1 MRQAVTFA
9 RPGHRRWLEDAGMAW
24 FCDTVFLLA
33 WVLAVFGC
41 AGQASVDP
49 DMRRLENSIAAFYD
63 AVNAGDADAVVAL
76 LTDDAIMM
84 PNNDDMVVGK
94 EAVEEIW
101 RAGAASGF
109 TIRDLRS
116 VEVGRSGDIG
126 YRVNS
131 YFYGF
136 VGEDRATEWH
146 KTKNVHIWRRQPDGS
161 WKLHIDIWNSS
172 IRSHAASP
180 HS

>member
-1 MRQAVTFA
+1 MILL
-9 RPGHRRWLEDAGMAW
+9 HDLM
-24 FCDTVFLLA
+24 FLLTWA
-33 WVLAVFGC
+33 LVALGC
-41 AGQASVDP
+41 AGQASVDS
-49 DMRRLENSIAAFYD
+49 DMSRLERGVAAFYD

-84 PNNDDMVVGK
+84 PNNGDMVVGK
-94 EAVEEIW
+94 EAVEQIW

-116 VEVGRSGDIG
+116 VEVSSSGDIG

-136 VGEDRATEWH
+136 VQEGTETDWH

-172 IRSHAASP
+172 IPSHAASP

>member
-1 MRQAVTFA
+1 MIWSR
-9 RPGHRRWLEDAGMAW
+9 GL
-24 FCDTVFLLA
+24 VFLFS
-33 WVLAVFGC
+33 WGLAVLGC
-41 AGQASVDP
+41 AGQSSVDP
-49 DMRRLENSIAAFYD
+49 DAQRLESSVAEFYD

-84 PNNDDMVVGK
+84 PEHADMVVGK
-94 EAVEEIW
+94 EAVGEIW
-101 RAGAASGF
+101 RAGAASGL

-116 VEVGRSGDIG
+116 VEVSSSGDIG
-126 YRVNS
+126 YRVGS

-136 VGEDRATEWH
+136 LQGGAQTEWQ

-172 IRSHAASP
+172 VPPRQLVQHGHTASP
-180 HS
+180 AG

>member
-1 MRQAVTFA
+1 MMLF
-9 RPGHRRWLEDAGMAW
+9 HDIM
-24 FCDTVFLLA
+24 FLLTWA
-33 WVLAVFGC
+33 LVALGC
-41 AGQASVDP
+41 AGQASVDS
-49 DMRRLENSIAAFYD
+49 DVDRLERSIASFYD
-63 AVNAGDADAVVAL
+63 AVNAGDADAVLEL

-84 PNNDDMVVGK
+84 PNNRAMVVGK
-94 EAVEEIW
+94 DAVGQTW

-116 VEVGRSGDIG
+116 VEISSSGDIG

-136 VGEDRATEWH
+136 VQEGAETEWH
-146 KTKNVHIWRRQPDGS
+146 RTKNVHIWRRQPDGT

-172 IRSHAASP
+172 IPSRTDSTQR
-180 HS
+180 